1 MGSQGCVGTGSGHH
15 LCPRSPGPALGL
27 GFSTLATQEPT
38 SLWKNFTE
46 QGWGGKQMI
55 SCFLMTPSP
64 ESPPVPPG
72 GWARR
77 PCTAPQRGRRG
88 ASLGRGPCTGVK
100 VQGQTGTGTGCSGPG
115 SAEALSCS
123 PRHLCGYLLLPGSLG
138 HLQPHSVLWEG
149 VRMQMGDAQAQELRH
164 PHTSRS
170 RLGSLPVSAGSAVR
184 GQEFAESLS
193 GGSWSR
199 QCHPGLAPARCS
211 GYRSRAVLALCKQR
225 RDGAGGGCS
234 QFRQPRNLLARHRPA
249 PTLLEPGPIPWPCAD
264 GYRGWPGSGG
274 STTPQ
279 STVWSQSLCLSPFPA
294 ADPDQQHN
302 NHNRVRLWGSWAC
315 PRVSGLRSHSL
326 SYL

>member
-1 MGSQGCVGTGSGHH
+1 MGWETNDFLLPHDSQPRVSAGATG
-15 LCPRSPGPALGL
+15 RMGPSALH
-27 GFSTLATQEPT
+27 SATAGPETAPA
-38 SLWKNFTE
+38 
-46 QGWGGKQMI
+46 WGGD
-55 SCFLMTPSP
+55 P
-64 ESPPVPPG
+64 
-72 GWARR
+72 
-77 PCTAPQRGRRG
+77 APASKFRGR
-88 ASLGRGPCTGVK
+88 
-100 VQGQTGTGTGCSGPG
+100 QGQAPAAPGTRARGQ
-115 SAEALSCS
+115 AL

-138 HLQPHSVLWEG
+138 HLQPRSVLWEG

-184 GQEFAESLS
+184 GQEFAESLF

-234 QFRQPRNLLARHRPA
+234 QFRQPRNLLAQHRPA
-249 PTLLEPGPIPWPCAD
+249 PALLEPGPIPWPCAD
-264 GYRGWPGSGG
+264 GYQGWPGSGG

-315 PRVSGLRSHSL
+315 LRVSGLRSHSL